1 MDSSC
6 IYIYTQPKPMK
17 VALCS
22 CEDGET
28 HAADIE
34 DEAPGAGSPAHK
46 PDFSIHC
53 FSFESVGLKRLLSWQ
68 VADVKTK

>member
-1 MDSSC
+1 
-6 IYIYTQPKPMK
+6 MK

-46 PDFSIHC
+46 PDFSKHW
-53 FSFESVGLKRLLSWQ
+53 FSFQ
-68 VADVKTK
+68 VFWLRVLD

>member
-1 MDSSC
+1 
-6 IYIYTQPKPMK
+6 MK
-17 VALCS
+17 AAPCS

-46 PDFSIHC
+46 PDFSKHG
-53 FSFESVGLKRLLSWQ
+53 FSFQVFLLK
-68 VADVKTK
+68 VFD